1 MKTATGACKYCGQ
14 IMTIE
19 VPDKFK
25 QADIDE
31 EVTRKCNCP
40 EAQAITKQQEMIAR
54 AEGMIREFFEGR
66 ENMDAIKLLL
76 LSAVEPIATGEIGG
90 ISISKG
96 GYTGTMKPGKDT
108 IKVSLKYTTVD
119 SVES

>member
-19 VPDKFK
+19 VPDKFNE
-25 QADIDE
+25 ADVDQ

-40 EAQAITKQQEMIAR
+40 EAQAITKQQEMIAN
-54 AEGMIREFFEGR
+54 AEGTIKEFFKDREGMEVI
-66 ENMDAIKLLL
+66 ENLF
-76 LSAVEPIATGEIGG
+76 LSAVEPIARGEIGG
-90 ISISKG
+90 ISIPRG
-96 GYTGTMKPGKDT
+96 GYTATMKPGKDSVK
-108 IKVSLKYTTVD
+108 ISLKHTTVE